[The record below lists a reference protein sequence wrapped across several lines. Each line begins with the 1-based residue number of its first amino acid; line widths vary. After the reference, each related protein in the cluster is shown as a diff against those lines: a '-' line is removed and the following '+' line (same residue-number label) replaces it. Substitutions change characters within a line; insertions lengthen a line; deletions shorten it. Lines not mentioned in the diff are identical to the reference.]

1 MNALLQKFIQQAQ
14 ANLASKIEAMMD
26 QDGLSDE
33 DLDGLEKIMLGEFS
47 YAKNTPH
54 CTGVCGH
61 VMAVSTIYSEVGR
74 VRTKCPKCERAAKVA
89 APASTGPSPIES
101 LKARIAARREARKAA
116 QK

>member
-1 MNALLQKFIQQAQ
+1 MNALLQKFTQQAQ
-14 ANLASKIEAMMD
+14 ANLVAKIEALMD

-33 DLDGLEKIMLGEFS
+33 DLDGLEKIMAGEFS
-47 YAKNTPH
+47 YRKNTPH

-74 VRTKCPKCERAAKVA
+74 VRTKCPKCEAAAKTT
-89 APASTGPSPIES
+89 APSTGPSPIES